1 MNILICPDKFKGTL
15 TAEAAA
21 AAMARGW
28 KKSRPQD
35 RLTRLP
41 VSDGGD
47 GFGAIMA
54 RLLKA
59 KSVKL
64 KTVNAAHEP
73 IESFWW
79 WEAKSRTAIIE
90 SAGIIGLA
98 MLPQGKFHPF
108 DLNTFGLG
116 AALLAAARKGAKKLV
131 IGIGGSATNDAGFGL
146 ARALGW
152 KFYDREG
159 LEIIEWLKL
168 TRLAKIVRPKGRP
181 LIPAIT
187 VAVDVKNPLLGAR
200 GCSRVYGPQKGLRSA
215 DMKAAEA
222 ALRRLASVLK
232 QQLGLGDIH
241 EPGVGAAGGLGFGLR
256 VFTAAK
262 LQSGFELVAQHAG
275 LQQLIQAAD
284 LVITGEG
291 ALDRQTLMG
300 KGVGEIAL
308 RCQGAD
314 KPCLGLAGFVENP
327 KRAAK
332 LFTHT
337 AALVELTSRKK
348 ALAEPAQWLERLA
361 ERAGQGVLELH

>member
-21 AAMARGW
+21 EAIARGW
-28 KKSRPQD
+28 KQARPKD
-35 RLTRLP
+35 RMTLLP

-54 RLLKA
+54 RLLKS
-59 KSVKL
+59 KPVKL

-116 AALLAAARKGAKKLV
+116 AALLAAARKGAQKLV

-152 KFYDREG
+152 KFYDHDG

-168 TRLAKIVRPKGRP
+168 ARLAKVVRPKGRP

-200 GCSRVYGPQKGLRSA
+200 GCSRVYGPQKGLRPA
-215 DMKAAEA
+215 DMNAAET
-222 ALRRLASVLK
+222 ALRRLAAVLK
-232 QQLGLGDIH
+232 QQLGLGNIN

-256 VFTAAK
+256 VFTGAK
-262 LQSGFELVAQHAG
+262 LQPGFELVARHAG
-275 LQQLIQAAD
+275 LPELIRAAD

-308 RCQGAD
+308 LCQRAD

-327 KRAAK
+327 NRAAK

-348 ALAEPAQWLERLA
+348 ALAEPARWLERLA
-361 ERAGQGVLELH
+361 ERAGRGVLELH